1 MTLEIK
7 DNLSPEEKSLRSWLS
22 HPGAH
27 LLFPRKNAKTPEQ
40 LNNSNL
46 EELVLIVLDGTW
58 DEAKK
63 MYSWSPALQ
72 ALPKIIL
79 DLSSQIQS
87 QFVIKT
93 QPNNKC
99 LSTVECV
106 AHTLAMFENRPEIVE
121 NLTKPLLAMCSIQI
135 SHGAVKHESKEF
147 KKDVSTF
154 TKENCRKNKSNTT
167 LEQNN

>member
-1 MTLEIK
+1 
-7 DNLSPEEKSLRSWLS
+7 
-22 HPGAH
+22 
-27 LLFPRKNAKTPEQ
+27 
-40 LNNSNL
+40 
-46 EELVLIVLDGTW
+46 
-58 DEAKK
+58 

-79 DLSSQIQS
+79 DLSTSSSQQIES

-106 AHTLAMFENRPEIVE
+106 AHTLAIFENRPEIVE
-121 NLTKPLLAMCSIQI
+121 HLTKPLLAMCSIQI

-154 TKENCRKNKSNTT
+154 TKENCRRKIKS
-167 LEQNN
+167 EENN